1 MAALADG
8 FGLLERAVS
17 YALASAQLVTPEL
30 LPRATPCAGW
40 DLRLL
45 LCHVGESL
53 DALREGLAT
62 RRVGPGT
69 TPPEGAVPA
78 DVVAGLRRSAARLL
92 GACAAVPGDPVIA
105 IADREMTASVLAA
118 AGAIEIG
125 VHGWDISVA
134 CGSRRPIPPALAD
147 SMLRIAPLL
156 IPRGSRDGLFAD
168 PVPAPALA
176 SPGDRLVAFLGRDP
190 KRPAAPRPG

>member
-1 MAALADG
+1 MAMLADG
-8 FGLLERAVS
+8 LGLLERAVS
-17 YALASAQLVTPEL
+17 YALASAQLATPGL

-53 DALREGLAT
+53 DALREGLASGC
-62 RRVGPGT
+62 VSPGT
-69 TPPEGAVPA
+69 APRECGAPA
-78 DVVAGLRRSAARLL
+78 DVVARLRRSAGRLL
-92 GACAAVPGDPVIA
+92 DACATAPGHPLIA
-105 IADREMTASVLAA
+105 IADRELTANLLAT

-134 CGSRRPIPPALAD
+134 CGSLRPIPPALAD
-147 SMLRIAPLL
+147 AMLRIAPLL
-156 IPRGSRDGLFAD
+156 IPSGTRDGLFAE

-190 KRPAAPRPG
+190 KGPPARPD